1 MVDQILLKKILL
13 SKEAY
18 APPMPAGGGMDM
30 TGGMPQDPAM
40 MAAAM
45 PPAGAPMGG
54 GAAPMDPGAMGGAMP
69 PGGAP
74 MDPSMVGG
82 LPPSGMPPM
91 DPSMGG
97 APPMDPSMG
106 GMPPIMLSAQDLQ
119 MLIEQAATGAGT
131 APEAPP
137 EEAPAEDPAADGRV
151 TNKELMERVD
161 SLENMLGQVMSALN
175 ISPDEGMMSPQDMP
189 LSPTEGADTAAAMAT
204 EGAIPESFGTPE
216 AGGMPAPE
224 MPTQG
229 ILPMDMGPKVASDN
243 REQLSAI
250 LSQLNTYR

>member
-1 MVDQILLKKILL
+1 
-13 SKEAY
+13 
-18 APPMPAGGGMDM
+18 
-30 TGGMPQDPAM
+30 M

-45 PPAGAPMGG
+45 PAAGAPMGG
-54 GAAPMDPGAMGGAMP
+54 GAAPMDPGAMGGMP

-82 LPPSGMPPM
+82 LPPGGMPP
-91 DPSMGG
+91 MGG

-119 MLIEQAATGAGT
+119 ILIEQAAGAGAPP
-131 APEAPP
+131 APEAAPAP

-161 SLENMLGQVMSALN
+161 NMENMMGQIMAALN
-175 ISPDEGMMSPQDMP
+175 IAPDEGMMMPQDMP
-189 LSPTEGADTAAAMAT
+189 MSPTEGADTAAAMAT
-204 EGAIPESFGTPE
+204 EPAIPESFGTPE
-216 AGGMPAPE
+216 AGGMPSPE
-224 MPTQG
+224 MPAQG

-250 LSQLNTYR
+250 LSQLNNYR